1 MRKTEIMGAV
11 PAVGAA
17 LLPNLSC
24 PACWP
29 ACASLLSAA
38 GLTFLAESKY
48 LLWLNL
54 VALLNGL
61 VVLLRRA
68 RTRGYRPLV
77 LGTIAS
83 IAILTGKFEF
93 PSNAITWLG
102 GAALVTAFIWSGAVI
117 QSAPKCPQCETN
129 FGGVSKWQQGK

>member
-1 MRKTEIMGAV
+1 MRKIDIMGVV

-17 LLPNLSC
+17 LLPSLSC

-29 ACASLLSAA
+29 AYASLLSVV

-54 VALLNGL
+54 VALLIGL
-61 VVLLRRA
+61 MVLLRRA

-77 LGTIAS
+77 LGAIAS
-83 IAILTGKFEF
+83 ITILTGKFEF
-93 PSNAITWLG
+93 ASNAITWLG
-102 GAALVTAFIWSGAVI
+102 ATALITAFIWSGALI
-117 QSAPKCPQCETN
+117 KSAPTCPQCETN
-129 FGGVSKWQQGK
+129 VGGVSKWQQGR